1 MSGYALSAALLLL
14 SLRSDAAP
22 DPAAKRKPAVF
33 FMISEQEYDTKTTLP
48 AFAKAEL
55 EPRGIECLFSI
66 ASPDAPDDFPGL
78 DALHRA
84 DLLFIS
90 VRRRA
95 LTIEQMQVVRAFV
108 ASGKPIIGIRTASH
122 AFAPRPSGSP
132 PPPGRAYWPEF
143 DAQILGG
150 NYHDHY
156 GVGMP
161 TIVRPVAAQAAG
173 PLLAGIPAGEFTVPS
188 HLYKNP
194 RLPDSDTLLL
204 IGRLTTGESEPV
216 AWTRENGGQR
226 IFYTSLGAPGD
237 FEAAPF
243 RRILVNA
250 LWWALRL
257 DPR

>member
-14 SLRSDAAP
+14 SLPSHGAA
-22 DPAAKRKPAVF
+22 DSTAKPKPVVL

-78 DALHRA
+78 DALTRA

-90 VRRRA
+90 VRRCA
-95 LTIEQMQVVRAFV
+95 LTIEQMQAVRSFV
-108 ASGKPIIGIRTASH
+108 ASGKPVVGIRTASH
-122 AFAPRPSGSP
+122 AFAPRPPGSS

-156 GVGMP
+156 GVGIP
-161 TIVRPVAAQAAG
+161 TIVRPVPAQSAS
-173 PLLAGIPAGEFTVPS
+173 PLLAGIPASEFTVPS

-194 RLPDSDTLLL
+194 GLPDFDTLLL
-204 IGRLTTGESEPV
+204 TGRLATGESEPV
-216 AWTRENGGQR
+216 AWIRENGEQR
-226 IFYTSLGAPGD
+226 VFYTALGAPGD

-243 RRILVNA
+243 RRI
-250 LWWALRL
+250 R
-257 DPR
+257 